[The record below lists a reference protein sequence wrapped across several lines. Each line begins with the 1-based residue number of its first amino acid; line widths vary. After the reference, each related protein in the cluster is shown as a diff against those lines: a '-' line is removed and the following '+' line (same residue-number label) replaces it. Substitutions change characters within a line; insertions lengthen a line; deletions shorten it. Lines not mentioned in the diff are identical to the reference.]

1 MADSNITK
9 KALADALKR
18 RMQRT
23 PLTKITVGDICES
36 CDMNRKS
43 FYYHFQ
49 DKDALVNWIF
59 DTEFLGVVKKNGCL
73 RGWDFLQ
80 ALCRYLYEN
89 RDFYRRAL
97 QFDGQNSFRSHFHEI
112 IRAAVAA
119 ELGVVF
125 AGEQVPAFHV
135 TFVTDGF
142 VCALERWIMG
152 KDCIAPDE
160 FLEQILYASNA
171 LQRGRQTIKYS
182 YHL

>member
-9 KALADALKR
+9 KALAGALKQ

-23 PLTKITVGDICES
+23 PLQKITVGDICET

-43 FYYHFQ
+43 FYYHFA

-59 DTEFLGVVKKNGCL
+59 DTEFLDAVKKNGCPG
-73 RGWDFLQ
+73 GWDFLQ

-89 RDFYRRAL
+89 RDFYRRTL

-112 IRAAVAA
+112 MYAAVAA
-119 ELGVVF
+119 ELRVVF
-125 AGEQVPAFHV
+125 AGKEVSEFHV
-135 TFVTDGF
+135 AFITDGF

-152 KDCIAPDE
+152 KDCMDPDA
-160 FLEQILYASNA
+160 FLAQVFYAK
-171 LQRGRQTIKYS
+171 TIGPFDY
-182 YHL
+182 